1 MDIDYKKY
9 IDNIPNFPKEGIL
22 YRDIQPLLGNAEVFN
37 EAIIDLGA
45 LTDEIPDYWVGI
57 ESRGFLFASAL
68 SMHYGGGIKLIRK
81 WNKLPKVDLVQ
92 ASYQL
97 EYGVDIIEMKEGTG
111 SVVIVDDVYATGGTI
126 KAAKQL
132 VNEGGYKL
140 LDTIALI
147 DIGIGEEK
155 IKSVVKYEK

>member
-1 MDIDYKKY
+1 MNYKKH
-9 IDNIPNFPKEGIL
+9 IDNIPDFPKPGIL
-22 YRDIQPLLGNAEVFN
+22 YRDIQPLLANPEVFN
-37 EAIIDLGA
+37 EAIVDLGT
-45 LTDEIPDYWVGI
+45 LTEEVPDYWVGI

-68 SMHYGGGIKLIRK
+68 SMHFGGGIKMIRK

-126 KAAKQL
+126 NAAKQL
-132 VNEGGYKL
+132 VEEGGYTL
-140 LDTIALI
+140 LDTIALV
-147 DIGIGEEK
+147 DIGIGKEE
-155 IKSVVKYEK
+155 IKSVIKYEK

>member
-1 MDIDYKKY
+1 MNYKKH
-9 IDNIPNFPKEGIL
+9 IDNIPDFPKPGIL
-22 YRDIQPLLGNAEVFN
+22 YRDIQPLLADPEVFN
-37 EAIIDLGA
+37 EAIIDLGT
-45 LTDEIPDYWVGI
+45 LTDEVPDNWVGI

-68 SMHYGGGIKLIRK
+68 SMHFGGGIKMIRK

-126 KAAKQL
+126 NAAKQL
-132 VNEGGYKL
+132 VEEGGYTL
-140 LDTIALI
+140 LDTIALV
-147 DIGIGEEK
+147 DIGIGKEE
-155 IKSVVKYEK
+155 IKSVIKYEK

>member
-1 MDIDYKKY
+1 MNYKKH
-9 IDNIPNFPKEGIL
+9 IDNIPDFPKPGIL
-22 YRDIQPLLGNAEVFN
+22 YRDIQPLLADPEVFN
-37 EAIIDLGA
+37 EAIIDLGT
-45 LTDEIPDYWVGI
+45 LTEEVPDYWVGI

-68 SMHYGGGIKLIRK
+68 SMHFGGGIKMIRK

-126 KAAKQL
+126 NAAKQL
-132 VNEGGYKL
+132 VEEGGYTL
-140 LDTIALI
+140 LDTIALV
-147 DIGIGEEK
+147 DIGIGKEE
-155 IKSVVKYEK
+155 IKSVIKYEK

>member
-1 MDIDYKKY
+1 MNYKKH
-9 IDNIPNFPKEGIL
+9 IDNIPDFPKPGVL
-22 YRDIQPLLGNAEVFN
+22 YRDIQPLLADPEVFN
-37 EAIIDLGA
+37 EAIIDLGT
-45 LTDEIPDYWVGI
+45 LTDEVPDYWVGI

-68 SMHYGGGIKLIRK
+68 SMHFGGGIKMIRK

-126 KAAKQL
+126 NAAKQL
-132 VNEGGYKL
+132 VEEGGYTL
-140 LDTIALI
+140 LDTIALV
-147 DIGIGEEK
+147 DIGIGKEK
-155 IKSVVKYEK
+155 IKSVIKYEK

>member
-1 MDIDYKKY
+1 MNYKKH
-9 IDNIPNFPKEGIL
+9 IDNIPDFPKPGIL
-22 YRDIQPLLGNAEVFN
+22 YRDIQPLLADPEVFN
-37 EAIIDLGA
+37 EAIIDLGT
-45 LTDEIPDYWVGI
+45 LTDEVPDYWVGI

-68 SMHYGGGIKLIRK
+68 SMHFGGGIKMIRK

-126 KAAKQL
+126 NAAKQL
-132 VNEGGYKL
+132 VEEGGYTL
-140 LDTIALI
+140 LDTIALV
-147 DIGIGEEK
+147 DIGIGKEE
-155 IKSVVKYEK
+155 IKSVIKYEK

>member
-1 MDIDYKKY
+1 MNYKKH
-9 IDNIPNFPKEGIL
+9 IDNIPDFPKPGIL
-22 YRDIQPLLGNAEVFN
+22 YRDIQPLLADPEVFN
-37 EAIIDLGA
+37 EAIIDLGT
-45 LTDEIPDYWVGI
+45 LTDEVPDYWVGI

-68 SMHYGGGIKLIRK
+68 SMHFGGGIKMIRK

-126 KAAKQL
+126 NAAKQL
-132 VNEGGYKL
+132 VEEGGYTL
-140 LDTIALI
+140 LDTIALV
-147 DIGIGEEK
+147 DIGIGKEK
-155 IKSVVKYEK
+155 IKSVIKYEK

>member
-1 MDIDYKKY
+1 MNYKKH
-9 IDNIPNFPKEGIL
+9 IDNIPDFPKPGIL
-22 YRDIQPLLGNAEVFN
+22 YRDIQPLLADPEVFN
-37 EAIIDLGA
+37 EAIVDLGT
-45 LTDEIPDYWVGI
+45 LTDEVPDYWVGI

-68 SMHYGGGIKLIRK
+68 SMHFGGGIKMIRK

-126 KAAKQL
+126 NAAKQL
-132 VNEGGYKL
+132 VEEGGYTL
-140 LDTIALI
+140 LDTIALV
-147 DIGIGEEK
+147 DIGIGKEE
-155 IKSVVKYEK
+155 IKSVIKYEK

>member
-1 MDIDYKKY
+1 MNYKKY
-9 IDNIPNFPKEGIL
+9 IDNIPDFPKPGIL
-22 YRDIQPLLGNAEVFN
+22 YRDIQPLLANPDAFN
-37 EAIIDLGA
+37 EAIVDLGT
-45 LTDEIPDYWVGI
+45 LTDEVPDYWVGI

-68 SMHYGGGIKLIRK
+68 SMHFGGGIKMIRK

-97 EYGVDIIEMKEGTG
+97 EYGVDIIEIKEGTG

-132 VNEGGYKL
+132 VEEGGYDL
-140 LDTIALI
+140 LDTVALV
-147 DIGIGEEK
+147 DIGIGKEK
-155 IKSVVKYEK
+155 IKSVIKYE

>member
-1 MDIDYKKY
+1 MNYKKH
-9 IDNIPNFPKEGIL
+9 IDNIPDFPKPGIL
-22 YRDIQPLLGNAEVFN
+22 YRDIQPLLANSEVFN
-37 EAIIDLGA
+37 EAIVDLGT
-45 LTDEIPDYWVGI
+45 LTDEVPDYWVGI

-68 SMHYGGGIKLIRK
+68 SMHFGGGIKMIRK

-126 KAAKQL
+126 NAAKQL
-132 VNEGGYKL
+132 VEEGGYTL
-140 LDTIALI
+140 LDTIALV
-147 DIGIGEEK
+147 DIGIGKEK
-155 IKSVVKYEK
+155 IKSVIKYEK

>member
-1 MDIDYKKY
+1 MNYKKH
-9 IDNIPNFPKEGIL
+9 IDNIPDFPKPGIL
-22 YRDIQPLLGNAEVFN
+22 YRDIQPLLANPEVFN
-37 EAIIDLGA
+37 EAIVDLGT
-45 LTDEIPDYWVGI
+45 LTDEVPDYWVGI

-68 SMHYGGGIKLIRK
+68 SMHFGGGIKMIRK

-126 KAAKQL
+126 NAAKQL
-132 VNEGGYKL
+132 VEEGGYTL
-140 LDTIALI
+140 LDTIALV
-147 DIGIGEEK
+147 DIGIGKEE
-155 IKSVVKYEK
+155 IKSVIKYEK

>member
-1 MDIDYKKY
+1 MNYKKH
-9 IDNIPNFPKEGIL
+9 IDNIPDFPKPGIL
-22 YRDIQPLLGNAEVFN
+22 YRDIQPLLADPEVFN
-37 EAIIDLGA
+37 EAIIDLGT
-45 LTDEIPDYWVGI
+45 LTDEVPDYWVGI

-68 SMHYGGGIKLIRK
+68 SMHFGGGIKMIRK

-126 KAAKQL
+126 NAAKQL
-132 VNEGGYKL
+132 VEEGGYAL
-140 LDTIALI
+140 LDTIALV
-147 DIGIGEEK
+147 DIGIGKEK
-155 IKSVVKYEK
+155 IKSVIKYEK

>member
-1 MDIDYKKY
+1 MNYKKH
-9 IDNIPNFPKEGIL
+9 IDNIPDFPKPGIL
-22 YRDIQPLLGNAEVFN
+22 YRDIQPLLADPEVFN
-37 EAIIDLGA
+37 EAIVDLGT
-45 LTDEIPDYWVGI
+45 LTEEVPDYWVGI

-68 SMHYGGGIKLIRK
+68 SMHFGGGIKMIRK

-126 KAAKQL
+126 NAAKQL
-132 VNEGGYKL
+132 VEEGGYTL
-140 LDTIALI
+140 LDTIALV
-147 DIGIGEEK
+147 DIGIGKEE
-155 IKSVVKYEK
+155 IKSVIKYEK

>member
-1 MDIDYKKY
+1 MNYKKH
-9 IDNIPNFPKEGIL
+9 IDNIPDFPKPGIL
-22 YRDIQPLLGNAEVFN
+22 YRDIQPLLANSEVFN
-37 EAIIDLGA
+37 EAIIDLGT
-45 LTDEIPDYWVGI
+45 LTDEVPDYWVGI

-68 SMHYGGGIKLIRK
+68 SMHFGGGIKMIRK

-126 KAAKQL
+126 NAAKQL
-132 VNEGGYKL
+132 VEEGGYTL
-140 LDTIALI
+140 LDTIALV
-147 DIGIGEEK
+147 DIGIGKEK
-155 IKSVVKYEK
+155 IKSVIKYEK

>member
-1 MDIDYKKY
+1 MNYKKH
-9 IDNIPNFPKEGIL
+9 IDNIPDFPKPGIL
-22 YRDIQPLLGNAEVFN
+22 YRDIQPLLANPEVFN
-37 EAIIDLGA
+37 EAIIDLGT
-45 LTDEIPDYWVGI
+45 LTDEVPDYWVGI

-68 SMHYGGGIKLIRK
+68 SMHFGGGIKMIRK

-126 KAAKQL
+126 NAAKQL
-132 VNEGGYKL
+132 VEEGGYTL
-140 LDTIALI
+140 LDTIALV
-147 DIGIGEEK
+147 DIGIGKEK
-155 IKSVVKYEK
+155 IKSVIKYEK

>member
-1 MDIDYKKY
+1 M
-9 IDNIPNFPKEGIL
+9 
-22 YRDIQPLLGNAEVFN
+22 
-37 EAIIDLGA
+37 
-45 LTDEIPDYWVGI
+45 
-57 ESRGFLFASAL
+57 
-68 SMHYGGGIKLIRK
+68 IRK

-132 VNEGGYKL
+132 VEEGGYDL
-140 LDTIALI
+140 LDTVALV
-147 DIGIGEEK
+147 DIGIGKEK
-155 IKSVVKYEK
+155 IKSVIKYE

>member
-140 LDTIALI
+140 LDTIALSI
-147 DIGIGEEK
+147 IR
-155 IKSVVKYEK
+155 

>member
-1 MDIDYKKY
+1 MNYKKH
-9 IDNIPNFPKEGIL
+9 IDNIPDFPKPGIL
-22 YRDIQPLLGNAEVFN
+22 YRDIQPLLANPEVFN
-37 EAIIDLGA
+37 EAIVDLGT
-45 LTDEIPDYWVGI
+45 LTEEVPDYWVGI

-68 SMHYGGGIKLIRK
+68 SMHFGGGIKMIRK

-126 KAAKQL
+126 NAANQL
-132 VNEGGYKL
+132 VEEGGYTL
-140 LDTIALI
+140 LDTIALV
-147 DIGIGEEK
+147 DIGIGKEE
-155 IKSVVKYEK
+155 IKSVIKYEK

>member
-1 MDIDYKKY
+1 MNYKKH
-9 IDNIPNFPKEGIL
+9 IDNIPDFPKPGIL
-22 YRDIQPLLGNAEVFN
+22 YRDIQPLLANPEVFN
-37 EAIIDLGA
+37 EAIIDLGT
-45 LTDEIPDYWVGI
+45 LTDEVPDYWVGI

-68 SMHYGGGIKLIRK
+68 SMHFGGGIKMIRK

-126 KAAKQL
+126 NAAKQL
-132 VNEGGYKL
+132 VEEGGYTL
-140 LDTIALI
+140 LDTIALV
-147 DIGIGEEK
+147 DIGIGKEE
-155 IKSVVKYEK
+155 IKSVIKYEK

>member
-1 MDIDYKKY
+1 MNYKKH
-9 IDNIPNFPKEGIL
+9 IDNIPDFPKPGIL
-22 YRDIQPLLGNAEVFN
+22 YRDIQPLLANSEVFN
-37 EAIIDLGA
+37 EAIIDLGT
-45 LTDEIPDYWVGI
+45 LTDEVPDYWVGI

-68 SMHYGGGIKLIRK
+68 SMHFGGGIKMIRK

-126 KAAKQL
+126 NAAKQL
-132 VNEGGYKL
+132 VEEGGYTL
-140 LDTIALI
+140 LDTIALV
-147 DIGIGEEK
+147 DIGIGKEE
-155 IKSVVKYEK
+155 IKSVIKYEK